1 MSDNKS
7 RIFIKKIEI
16 KDCGRYYGSHEL
28 ILTDPKEKN
37 ITIIYGN
44 SGTGKSTLH
53 DLIYWCL
60 YGEFKKRDKKDDDSN
75 KDSNEDSKDYGLINT
90 DRLEDLEVGEEITAS
105 VALSI
110 HDEKGE
116 KYFLTRNL
124 TAKHVKDNNKR
135 DFHPLNN
142 SFVKK
147 GTEFE
152 MESKMKYKT
161 VSGIKDSTNDTLLI
175 KSRINN
181 LFPQNLSDFFL
192 FDGENLENFRK
203 KSTSS
208 GYIKRG
214 IEKISGLEILDRVI
228 EASTDTS
235 EKISNIVHGKSA
247 TTAGLNS
254 TYNIQKKAVDELLE
268 KNQNNR
274 DEYTKMVKL
283 HDQYVVRLNRLKD
296 GKKVI
301 NDLNNENLLKKK
313 FDKELSEI
321 KNNIQVLMFK
331 HIPNLLAK
339 RTFQDCEVLF
349 EKLEDED
356 KIPPAISRK
365 AIDKIL
371 NSNPLLCVCGRT
383 ITKNDEYWKKLESIR
398 SGIINENASKAIG
411 DGADLIGKMIDSSQ
425 KDQISAEYNKLVS
438 DSNEKIKLI
447 EIQIGKIME
456 LDEKVK
462 QVESDEG
469 EDLGAKKS
477 ELWQKMENLQDDI
490 RNDEYELEDK
500 ISKRDKTKSDLDK
513 KRITEGKYKLE
524 NKKISILNAVA
535 KFGALQ
541 RKEIVDLLREQTQ
554 RSTNRYF
561 METAPEKQSFDH
573 VEISPK
579 YEIFARDE
587 RGLDAPLSKGQGHV
601 LGLSYVAGCRDVTHV
616 ESFLIIDSP
625 LHNISG
631 KARNEISKALA
642 KYLPG
647 IQLILLVTDTEYT
660 QGSSDEI
667 PVRDILKPTNKI
679 WKEYKIQQK
688 TLDKTNKH
696 GKKIE
701 CRVFEEL

>member
-28 ILTDPKEKN
+28 ILIDPKEKN

-60 YGEFKKRDKKDDDSN
+60 YGEFKKRDKKDDDS
-75 KDSNEDSKDYGLINT
+75 DEDKKDYGLINI
-90 DRLEDLEVGEEITAS
+90 DKLEDLEVGEEITAS
-105 VALSI
+105 VTLSI

-116 KYFLTRNL
+116 KYFLTRSL

-142 SFVKK
+142 SFVRK
-147 GTEFE
+147 GTEFKI
-152 MESKMKYKT
+152 ESKMMSRT
-161 VSGIKDSTNDTLLI
+161 DSGKKEPTNDSLLI
-175 KSRINN
+175 KTRINN

-192 FDGENLENFRK
+192 FDGENLEKFRK

-208 GYIKRG
+208 GYIKKG
-214 IEKISGLEILDRVI
+214 IEKISGLGVLDRVI
-228 EASTDTS
+228 ESSTDTS
-235 EKISNIVHGKSA
+235 GKISNYVNGKSA
-247 TTAGLNS
+247 TTSGLNS
-254 TYNIQKKAVDELLE
+254 TYNTHKKAVDELEE
-268 KNQNNR
+268 KNKKDQ
-274 DEYTKMVKL
+274 EKYKEMSKL
-283 HDQYVVRLNRLKD
+283 HEQFVIRLNQLKD

-301 NDLNNENLLKKK
+301 SDLSIENQLKNNS
-313 FDKELSEI
+313 DKELSEI

-339 RTFQDCEVLF
+339 RTFQDCEALF

-371 NSNPLLCVCGRT
+371 NSDPLLCVCGRS
-383 ITKNDEYWKKLESIR
+383 ITKNDEYWKKLMSIR
-398 SGIINENASKAIG
+398 AGIINENASKAIG
-411 DGADLIGKMIDSSQ
+411 DGADLIGRMIDSSQ
-425 KDQISAEYNKLVS
+425 KDQISEEYGKLVKE
-438 DSNEKIKLI
+438 SNEKIKLI
-447 EIQIGKIME
+447 EIQVGKISL
-456 LDEKVK
+456 LDEKVR
-462 QVESDEG
+462 QVETDEG
-469 EDLGAKKS
+469 EDLGIKKS
-477 ELWQKMENLQDDI
+477 ELWQEMENL
-490 RNDEYELEDK
+490 NDEIKNDAFSLEGM
-500 ISKRDKTKSDLDK
+500 IEKRDRTKIDLDK
-513 KRITEGKYKLE
+513 KRIAEGKYKLE
-524 NKKISILNAVA
+524 NNKISILNAVA

-554 RSTNRYF
+554 YSTNRYF

-579 YEIFARDE
+579 YEIFVRDE
-587 RGLDAPLSKGQGHV
+587 RKFDAPLSKGQGHV

-625 LHNISG
+625 FHNISG
-631 KARNEISKALA
+631 KARNEMSKALA
-642 KYLPG
+642 EYLPG

-660 QGSSDEI
+660 QGSDTEKS
-667 PVRDILKPTNKI
+667 VRDILKDTNQI

-688 TLDKTNKH
+688 TLDKTNKL